1 MDVKLM
7 ATLRQITDEEQK
19 ILDGSTDIDRT
30 LYTGA
35 KDFTIDSSR
44 MLKRGKLIDVR
55 PHTRFIH
62 FPEHRH
68 NYVEIIFICQ
78 GTSTHIIDR
87 TQTVTLEAGDLLFL
101 NQYTSHEIL
110 PAGPDDIAV
119 NFMVLPEFF
128 DTAFQMVGKDNAIS
142 RFLVSTLCKDGGK
155 GEYLHFRAAGLLP
168 VQNLAENMIWSL
180 VYHQPDQRRTNQ
192 FTMGLLLI
200 QLLNHIDTLEGGK
213 ENRSRTVMTI
223 LHYIEENYRDGSL
236 TDLSEELNQPVYAL
250 SKLVKAET
258 GSTFKELL
266 QQKRLSRAAKLI
278 RETDL
283 PVADIIPAVGYDNT
297 SFFYRVFRNE
307 YGVTPREY
315 RERYSGEGE
324 RKERE

>member
-1 MDVKLM
+1 MDAKLM
-7 ATLRQITDEEQK
+7 ETLRRITDEEQK
-19 ILDGSTDIDRT
+19 ILDDGASVDRS

-44 MLKRGKLIDVR
+44 MLQKGKLIDVR
-55 PHTRFIH
+55 PHTRFVH

-68 NYVEIIFICQ
+68 NFVEILFVCQ
-78 GTSTHIIDR
+78 GTSTQIINR
-87 TQTVTLEAGDLLFL
+87 SQTVVLEAGDFLFL

-142 RFLVSTLCKDGGK
+142 RFLVSTLCQDDGR
-155 GEYLHFRAAGLLP
+155 GEFLHFKAAGLLT

-180 VYHQPDQRRTNQ
+180 VNKQPDQRRTNQ
-192 FTMGLLLI
+192 FTMGLLLLE
-200 QLLNHIDTLEGGK
+200 LLNHIDTLDVNSQ
-213 ENRSRTVMTI
+213 NRSRTVMAI

-236 TDLSEELNQPVYAL
+236 SALAVALNQPVYAL
-250 SKLVKAET
+250 SKLIKSET
-258 GSTFKELL
+258 GCTFKELL
-266 QQKRLSRAAKLI
+266 QQKRLRRAARLI

-283 PVADIIPAVGYDNT
+283 PVSSIITAVGYDNT
-297 SFFYRVFRNE
+297 SFFYRVFRSE
-307 YGVTPREY
+307 YGLTPKEY
-315 RERYSGEGE
+315 RARNGTE
-324 RKERE
+324 KE

>member
-1 MDVKLM
+1 MDAKLM
-7 ATLRQITDEEQK
+7 ETLRRITDEEQK
-19 ILDGSTDIDRT
+19 ILDGGASVDRS

-44 MLKRGKLIDVR
+44 MLQKGKLIDVR
-55 PHTRFIH
+55 PHTRFVH

-68 NYVEIIFICQ
+68 NFVEILFVCQ
-78 GTSTHIIDR
+78 GTSTQIINHS
-87 TQTVTLEAGDLLFL
+87 QTAVLEAGDFLFL

-142 RFLVSTLCKDGGK
+142 RFLVSTLCQDDGR
-155 GEYLHFRAAGLLP
+155 GEYLHFKAAGLLT

-180 VYHQPDQRRTNQ
+180 VNKQPDQRRTNQ
-192 FTMGLLLI
+192 FTMGLLLLE
-200 QLLNHIDTLEGGK
+200 LLNHIDTLDVNSQ
-213 ENRSRTVMTI
+213 NRSRTVMAI

-236 TDLSEELNQPVYAL
+236 SALAEELNQPVYAL
-250 SKLVKAET
+250 SKLIKSET
-258 GSTFKELL
+258 GCTFKELL
-266 QQKRLSRAAKLI
+266 QQKRLRRAARLI

-283 PVADIIPAVGYDNT
+283 PVSSIITAVGYDNT
-297 SFFYRVFRNE
+297 SFFYRVFRSE
-307 YGVTPREY
+307 YGLTPKEY
-315 RERYSGEGE
+315 RAKNGVE
-324 RKERE
+324 KE

>member
-1 MDVKLM
+1 MDAKLM
-7 ATLRQITDEEQK
+7 ETLRRITDEEQK
-19 ILDGSTDIDRT
+19 ILDGGASVDRS

-44 MLKRGKLIDVR
+44 MLQKGKLIDVR
-55 PHTRFIH
+55 PHTRFVH

-68 NYVEIIFICQ
+68 NFVEILFVCQ
-78 GTSTHIIDR
+78 GTSTQIINHS
-87 TQTVTLEAGDLLFL
+87 QTVVLEAGDFLFL

-142 RFLVSTLCKDGGK
+142 QFLVSTLCQDDGR
-155 GEYLHFRAAGLLP
+155 GEYLHFKAAGLLT

-180 VYHQPDQRRTNQ
+180 VNKQPDQRRTNQ
-192 FTMGLLLI
+192 FTMGLLLLE
-200 QLLNHIDTLEGGK
+200 LLNHIDTLDVNSQ
-213 ENRSRTVMTI
+213 NRSRTVMAI

-236 TDLSEELNQPVYAL
+236 SALAEELNQPVYAL
-250 SKLVKAET
+250 SKLIKSET
-258 GSTFKELL
+258 GCTFKELL
-266 QQKRLSRAAKLI
+266 QQKRLRRAARLI

-283 PVADIIPAVGYDNT
+283 PVSSIITAVGYDNT
-297 SFFYRVFRNE
+297 SFFYRVFRSE
-307 YGVTPREY
+307 YGLTPKEY
-315 RERYSGEGE
+315 RAKNGVE
-324 RKERE
+324 KE

>member
-1 MDVKLM
+1 MDAKLM
-7 ATLRQITDEEQK
+7 ETLRRITDEEQK
-19 ILDGSTDIDRT
+19 ILDGGASVDRS

-44 MLKRGKLIDVR
+44 MLQKGKLIDVR
-55 PHTRFIH
+55 PHTRFVH

-68 NYVEIIFICQ
+68 NFVEILFVCQ
-78 GTSTHIIDR
+78 GTSTQIINHS
-87 TQTVTLEAGDLLFL
+87 QTVVLEAGDFLFL

-142 RFLVSTLCKDGGK
+142 RFLVSTLCQDDGR
-155 GEYLHFRAAGLLP
+155 GEYLHFKAAGLLT

-180 VYHQPDQRRTNQ
+180 VNKQPDQRRTNQ
-192 FTMGLLLI
+192 FTMGLLLLE
-200 QLLNHIDTLEGGK
+200 LLNHIDTLDVNSQ
-213 ENRSRTVMTI
+213 NRSRTVMAI

-236 TDLSEELNQPVYAL
+236 SALAEELNQPVYAL
-250 SKLVKAET
+250 SKLIKSET
-258 GSTFKELL
+258 GCTFKELL
-266 QQKRLSRAAKLI
+266 QQKRLRKAARLI

-283 PVADIIPAVGYDNT
+283 PVSSIITAVGYDNT
-297 SFFYRVFRNE
+297 SFFYRVFRSE
-307 YGVTPREY
+307 YGLTPKEY
-315 RERYSGEGE
+315 RAESGME
-324 RKERE
+324 KE

>member
-1 MDVKLM
+1 MDAKLM
-7 ATLRQITDEEQK
+7 ETLRRITDEEQK
-19 ILDGSTDIDRT
+19 ILDGGASVDRS

-44 MLKRGKLIDVR
+44 MLQKGKLIDVR
-55 PHTRFIH
+55 PHTRFVH

-68 NYVEIIFICQ
+68 NFVEILFVCQ
-78 GTSTHIIDR
+78 GTSTQIINHS
-87 TQTVTLEAGDLLFL
+87 QTVVLEAGDFLFL

-142 RFLVSTLCKDGGK
+142 RFLVSTLCQDDGR
-155 GEYLHFRAAGLLP
+155 GEYLHFKAAGLLT

-180 VYHQPDQRRTNQ
+180 VNKQPDQRRTNQ
-192 FTMGLLLI
+192 FTMGLLLLE
-200 QLLNHIDTLEGGK
+200 LLNHIDTLDVNSQ
-213 ENRSRTVMTI
+213 NRSRTVMAI

-236 TDLSEELNQPVYAL
+236 SALAEELNQPVYAL
-250 SKLVKAET
+250 SKLIKSET
-258 GSTFKELL
+258 GCTFKELL
-266 QQKRLSRAAKLI
+266 QQKRLRRAARLI

-283 PVADIIPAVGYDNT
+283 PVSSIITAVGYDNT

-307 YGVTPREY
+307 YGLTPKEY
-315 RERYSGEGE
+315 RAESGME
-324 RKERE
+324 KE

>member
-1 MDVKLM
+1 MDAKLM
-7 ATLRQITDEEQK
+7 ETLRRITDEEQK
-19 ILDGSTDIDRT
+19 ILDGGASVDRS

-44 MLKRGKLIDVR
+44 MLQKGKLIDVR
-55 PHTRFIH
+55 PHTRFVH

-68 NYVEIIFICQ
+68 NFVEILFVCQ
-78 GTSTHIIDR
+78 GTSTQIINHS
-87 TQTVTLEAGDLLFL
+87 QTVVLEAGDFLFL

-142 RFLVSTLCKDGGK
+142 RFLVSTLCQDDGR
-155 GEYLHFRAAGLLP
+155 GEYLHFKAAGLLT

-180 VYHQPDQRRTNQ
+180 VNKQPDQRRTNQ
-192 FTMGLLLI
+192 FTMGLLLLE
-200 QLLNHIDTLEGGK
+200 LLNHIDTLDVNSQ
-213 ENRSRTVMTI
+213 NRSRTVMTI

-236 TDLSEELNQPVYAL
+236 SALAEELNQPVYAL
-250 SKLVKAET
+250 SKLIKSET
-258 GSTFKELL
+258 GCTFKELL
-266 QQKRLSRAAKLI
+266 QQKRLRRAARLI

-283 PVADIIPAVGYDNT
+283 PVSSIITAVGYDNT

-307 YGVTPREY
+307 YGLTPKEY
-315 RERYSGEGE
+315 RAESGME
-324 RKERE
+324 KE

>member
-1 MDVKLM
+1 MDAKLM
-7 ATLRQITDEEQK
+7 ETLRRITDEEQK
-19 ILDGSTDIDRT
+19 ILDGGASVDRS

-44 MLKRGKLIDVR
+44 MLQKGKLIDVR
-55 PHTRFIH
+55 PHTRFVH

-68 NYVEIIFICQ
+68 NFVEILFVCQ
-78 GTSTHIIDR
+78 GTSTQIINHS
-87 TQTVTLEAGDLLFL
+87 QTVVLEAGDFLFL

-142 RFLVSTLCKDGGK
+142 RFLVSTLCQDDGR
-155 GEYLHFRAAGLLP
+155 GEYLHFKAAGLLT

-180 VYHQPDQRRTNQ
+180 VNKQPDQRRTNQ
-192 FTMGLLLI
+192 FTMGLLLLE
-200 QLLNHIDTLEGGK
+200 LLNHIDTLDVNSQ
-213 ENRSRTVMTI
+213 NRSRTVMAI

-236 TDLSEELNQPVYAL
+236 SALAEELNQPVYAL
-250 SKLVKAET
+250 SKLIKSET
-258 GSTFKELL
+258 GCTFKELL
-266 QQKRLSRAAKLI
+266 QQKRLRRAARLI

-283 PVADIIPAVGYDNT
+283 PVSSIITAVGYDNT

-307 YGVTPREY
+307 YGLTPKEY
-315 RERYSGEGE
+315 RAKNGVE
-324 RKERE
+324 KE

>member
-1 MDVKLM
+1 MDAKLM
-7 ATLRQITDEEQK
+7 ETLRRITDEEQK
-19 ILDGSTDIDRT
+19 ILDGGASVDRS

-44 MLKRGKLIDVR
+44 MLQKGKLIDVR
-55 PHTRFIH
+55 PHTRFVH

-68 NYVEIIFICQ
+68 NFVEILFVCQ
-78 GTSTHIIDR
+78 GTSTQIINHS
-87 TQTVTLEAGDLLFL
+87 QTVVLEAGDFLFL

-142 RFLVSTLCKDGGK
+142 RFLVSTLCQDDGR
-155 GEYLHFRAAGLLP
+155 GEYLHFKAAGLLT

-180 VYHQPDQRRTNQ
+180 VNKQPDQRRTNQ
-192 FTMGLLLI
+192 FTMGLLLLE
-200 QLLNHIDTLEGGK
+200 LLNHIDTLDVNSQ
-213 ENRSRTVMTI
+213 NRSRTVMAI

-236 TDLSEELNQPVYAL
+236 SALAEELNQPVYAL
-250 SKLVKAET
+250 SKLIKSET
-258 GSTFKELL
+258 GCTFKELL
-266 QQKRLSRAAKLI
+266 QQKRLRRAARLI

-283 PVADIIPAVGYDNT
+283 PVSSIITAVGYDNT
-297 SFFYRVFRNE
+297 SFFYRVFRSE
-307 YGVTPREY
+307 YGLTPKEY
-315 RERYSGEGE
+315 RAKNGVE
-324 RKERE
+324 KE

>member
-1 MDVKLM
+1 MDAKLM
-7 ATLRQITDEEQK
+7 ETLRRITDEEQK
-19 ILDGSTDIDRT
+19 ILDGGASVDRS

-44 MLKRGKLIDVR
+44 MLQKGKLIDVR
-55 PHTRFIH
+55 PHTRFVH

-68 NYVEIIFICQ
+68 NFVEILFVCQ
-78 GTSTHIIDR
+78 GTSTQIINHS
-87 TQTVTLEAGDLLFL
+87 QTVVLEAGDFLFL

-142 RFLVSTLCKDGGK
+142 RFLVSTLCQDDGR
-155 GEYLHFRAAGLLP
+155 GEYLHFKAAGLLT

-180 VYHQPDQRRTNQ
+180 VNKQPDQRRTNQ
-192 FTMGLLLI
+192 FTMGLLLLE
-200 QLLNHIDTLEGGK
+200 LLNHIDTLDVNSQ
-213 ENRSRTVMTI
+213 NRSRTVMTI

-236 TDLSEELNQPVYAL
+236 SALAEELNQPVYAL
-250 SKLVKAET
+250 SKLIKSET
-258 GSTFKELL
+258 GCTFKELL
-266 QQKRLSRAAKLI
+266 QQKRLRKAARLI

-283 PVADIIPAVGYDNT
+283 PVSSIITAVGYDNT

-307 YGVTPREY
+307 YGLTPKEY
-315 RERYSGEGE
+315 RAESGME
-324 RKERE
+324 KE

>member
-1 MDVKLM
+1 MDAKLM
-7 ATLRQITDEEQK
+7 ETLRRITDEEQK
-19 ILDGSTDIDRT
+19 ILDGGASVDRS

-44 MLKRGKLIDVR
+44 MLQKGKLIDVR
-55 PHTRFIH
+55 PHTRFVH

-68 NYVEIIFICQ
+68 NFVEILFVCQ
-78 GTSTHIIDR
+78 GTSTQIINHS
-87 TQTVTLEAGDLLFL
+87 QTVVLEAGDFLFL

-142 RFLVSTLCKDGGK
+142 RFLVSTLCQDDGR
-155 GEYLHFRAAGLLP
+155 GEYLHFKAAGLLT

-180 VYHQPDQRRTNQ
+180 VNKQPDQRRTNQ
-192 FTMGLLLI
+192 FTMGLLLLE
-200 QLLNHIDTLEGGK
+200 LLNHIDTLDVNSQ
-213 ENRSRTVMTI
+213 NRSRTVMAI

-236 TDLSEELNQPVYAL
+236 SALAEELNQPVYAL
-250 SKLVKAET
+250 SKLIKSET
-258 GSTFKELL
+258 GCTFKELL
-266 QQKRLSRAAKLI
+266 QQKRLRKAARLI

-283 PVADIIPAVGYDNT
+283 PVSSIITAVGYDNT

-307 YGVTPREY
+307 YGLTPKEY
-315 RERYSGEGE
+315 RAESGME
-324 RKERE
+324 KE

>member
-1 MDVKLM
+1 
-7 ATLRQITDEEQK
+7 
-19 ILDGSTDIDRT
+19 
-30 LYTGA
+30 
-35 KDFTIDSSR
+35 
-44 MLKRGKLIDVR
+44 
-55 PHTRFIH
+55 
-62 FPEHRH
+62 
-68 NYVEIIFICQ
+68 
-78 GTSTHIIDR
+78 
-87 TQTVTLEAGDLLFL
+87 
-101 NQYTSHEIL
+101 
-110 PAGPDDIAV
+110 
-119 NFMVLPEFF
+119 
-128 DTAFQMVGKDNAIS
+128 
-142 RFLVSTLCKDGGK
+142 
-155 GEYLHFRAAGLLP
+155 
-168 VQNLAENMIWSL
+168 MIWSL

-192 FTMGLLLI
+192 FTMGLLLL